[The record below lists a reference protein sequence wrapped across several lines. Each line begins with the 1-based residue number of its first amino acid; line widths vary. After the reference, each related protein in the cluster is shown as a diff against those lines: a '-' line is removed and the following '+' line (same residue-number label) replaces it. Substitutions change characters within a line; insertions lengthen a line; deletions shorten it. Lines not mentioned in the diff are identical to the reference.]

1 MSLPLQ
7 GALIRIL
14 SVNLI
19 IDRFLNGRLHIE
31 RLFSL
36 IACWMTEEYLYE
48 SEHTGNAQNIRT
60 DKEEEFVF
68 FGYFFFLR
76 KEKNLALQLNYM

>member
-48 SEHTGNAQNIRT
+48 SEHTGNAQKIRT

-68 FGYFFFLR
+68 FGFFLR
-76 KEKNLALQLNYM
+76 KEKKLALHLNYM